1 MEFIFGF
8 FGAVT
13 ALALFAAGVWAGRRS
28 RTVSAAAAAP
38 AAAAEE
44 EAFRCLQNYNA
55 RLAYGMGGDAP

>member
-13 ALALFAAGVWAGRRS
+13 ALALFAAGVWVGRRS

-38 AAAAEE
+38 AAEE
-44 EAFRCLQNYNA
+44 EAFRCLQNYSA
-55 RLAYGMGGDAP
+55 AAAYRMGGETL

>member
-13 ALALFAAGVWAGRRS
+13 ALTLFAAGVWVGKRS

-38 AAAAEE
+38 AAAEE
-44 EAFRCLQNYNA
+44 EAFRCLQSYNA